1 MLRKS
6 LLTLAASSAAALLL
20 AGVASAADLT
30 IGLKSEPSSMDPHY
44 HNLSPNNAM
53 AVNIFDKLVGQDHQQ
68 VLYPGLALS
77 WKSIGETT
85 WEFKLRQGVKWH
97 DGSPF
102 TAADVAFTLERA
114 PNVPNSPSSFSSYIK
129 QISGVKVVDDFTIQ
143 METKTPFP
151 LMPTYMSTFTILSK
165 KHGDGASTADYN
177 SGKAT
182 IGTGPFKFVEFI
194 PGDRTVIKRNPDYWG
209 TKSEWDTVTFKPLTN
224 SSARVAALLA
234 GDVDMIEFVPTTDIA
249 NIDKNPEFDVMKAT
263 SNRIIYLHMDSDRD
277 VSPFIT
283 DKDGNAIKKNPLKD
297 KRIRRA
303 ISKAINRPGIVDR
316 VMEGIAIPA
325 GQVLPD
331 GFFAT
336 SPNLKVE
343 KYDPEGAKALMKE
356 AGWGDGWGMTIQGP
370 NNRYVN
376 DAKICQAIASM
387 LTKVGIPTKV
397 DTMPK
402 NVFFPRGTKLEF
414 SFMLVGWGSGTG
426 EPSSP
431 LKALMATHDKSTGMG
446 MTNRGRFSNKKYD
459 ELVKKALRTVDREKH
474 KQLLIEATELSMDEL
489 GIIPLHFQINTWA
502 VRKGI
507 QYKARSDEYTLAAG
521 VTSVK

>member
-1 MLRKS
+1 MNYKTFV
-6 LLTLAASSAAALLL
+6 TLAAGAATAMLL
-20 AGVASAADLT
+20 AGAASAAELT

-53 AVNIFDKLVGQDHQQ
+53 SVHVFDKLIAQDHVQN
-68 VLYPGLALS
+68 LSPGLAVS
-77 WKSIGETT
+77 WEAIDDLT
-85 WEFKLRQGVKWH
+85 WEFKLREGVKWH

-102 TAADVAFTLERA
+102 TAADVAFTIERA

-129 QISGVKVVDDFTIQ
+129 QVTGVQVIDDYTVR
-143 METKTPFP
+143 MTTETPFP
-151 LMPTYMSTFTILSK
+151 LMPTYMSTFTIVSK
-165 KHGDGASTADYN
+165 KHGEGAQTKDYN
-177 SGKAT
+177 SGKAA
-182 IGTGPFKFVEFI
+182 IGTGPFKLVEFV
-194 PGDRTVIKRNPDYWG
+194 PGDRIVLSRNDEYWG
-209 TKSEWDTVTFKPLTN
+209 PKPEWEKVTYKPLTN
-224 SSARVAALLA
+224 ASARVAALLA

-249 NIDKNPEFDVMKAT
+249 RIEKDANFDVMKAT
-263 SNRIIYLHMDSDRD
+263 SNRVIYLHLDSDRD

-283 DKDGNAIKKNPLKD
+283 DKAGNAIQKNPLKD

-303 ISKAINRPGIVDR
+303 ISKAINRSGIVER

-336 SPNLKVE
+336 SPDLKVE
-343 KYDPEGAKALMKE
+343 KYDPEGAKALKKE
-356 AGWGDGWGMTIQGP
+356 AGWGDGWGMTIHGP

-376 DAKICQAIASM
+376 DAKIAQAIASM
-387 LTKVGIPTKV
+387 LTKIGIPTKV

-431 LKALMATHDKSTGMG
+431 LKALLATHDTEHGMG
-446 MTNRGRFSNKKYD
+446 MTNRGRFSNAKFDATLK
-459 ELVKKALRTVDREKH
+459 EALR
-474 KQLLIEATELSMDEL
+474 
-489 GIIPLHFQINTWA
+489 
-502 VRKGI
+502 
-507 QYKARSDEYTLAAG
+507 
-521 VTSVK
+521 